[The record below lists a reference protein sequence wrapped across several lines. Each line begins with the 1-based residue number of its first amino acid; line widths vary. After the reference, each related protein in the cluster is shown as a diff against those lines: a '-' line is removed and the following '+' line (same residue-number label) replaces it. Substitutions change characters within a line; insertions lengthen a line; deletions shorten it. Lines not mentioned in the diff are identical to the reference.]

1 MGFFDALLGRR
12 KVAGPAKRDRLFA
25 ISTAYVTLQTSFGVR
40 PRGVAALVF
49 QPLATGDFAQI
60 VKDME
65 EVVRAT
71 GEETG
76 TRIETKADDFGYRW
90 MILYDPDVEDLVVGV
105 NAVAEALETGG
116 YGDRLLAA
124 VFVFED
130 DQGKP
135 VYFIYNYK
143 RGFWYPFV
151 PAPGAQ
157 QRSVERE
164 LQVKAQIG
172 GELPIEPEL
181 ERWFPLWGVPI

>member
-1 MGFFDALLGRR
+1 MGFLDALLGRR

-25 ISTAYVTLQTSFGVR
+25 ISTAYVTLQTSFEIA
-40 PRGVAALVF
+40 PRGVAGLVF
-49 QPLATGDFAQI
+49 QPLATGDFQQI
-60 VKDME
+60 VREME
-65 EVVRAT
+65 EVVRST

-76 TRIETKADDFGYRW
+76 TTVRSEDDRFGYRW
-90 MILYDPDVEDLVVGV
+90 MVLNDPDVEDLVVGV
-105 NAVAEALETGG
+105 NAVSEALQIGG

-124 VFVFED
+124 VFAFED
-130 DQGKP
+130 ASKQA

-151 PAPGAQ
+151 PAGGEQ

-164 LQVKAQIG
+164 LQLKAQIG
-172 GELPIEPEL
+172 TELPLEPEL